1 MSKSQFLV
9 KEELSQLPYTQ
20 LYLLDLINDGQI
32 ATYLNQNGFS
42 HKTVCPECRIDDFT
56 HVQGCS
62 HDKWIFPYEET
73 DE

>member
-32 ATYLNQNGFS
+32 ATYLN
-42 HKTVCPECRIDDFT
+42 
-56 HVQGCS
+56 
-62 HDKWIFPYEET
+62 
-73 DE
+73 